1 MKLPELLAFS
11 LIVLALIGTFPAV
24 HADDAVPSTGLTK
37 HQIHQANWRLEKSVR
52 KQLDKSLGNSS
63 GILIVARSGAVTLDG
78 EVTDEQKIDA
88 AGKAASTV
96 PGVTSVKNNLKLHVA
111 AH

>member
-1 MKLPELLAFS
+1 MKLSGTLSFS
-11 LIVLALIGTFPAV
+11 LIVLALMGTFPAV
-24 HADDAVPSTGLTK
+24 HADDAVPSAGLTK
-37 HQIHQANWRLEKSVR
+37 HQIRQANWRLEKSVR
-52 KQLDKSLGNSS
+52 KQIDKSIGDSS

-96 PGVTSVKNNLKLHVA
+96 AGVSSVKNNLKLRIGGH
-111 AH
+111 